1 MCNQNKIFWLHLR
14 TILITCSVKK
24 VIYIA
29 VIGAIAIFGLQGLW
43 IGNMYRAYV
52 SQAVETVEKAMST
65 SIGKEIAFRRHSSPY
80 KDPKHPKALYKAAED
95 MTLEERSRLKGD
107 TLDLDLLTRQNIG
120 SNLSEVIVQF
130 DQDGFIK
137 KGKYILLPKLDSI
150 FSQEMKRANI
160 AVDYCILLYDKDTT
174 TIINNIGTLPA
185 DEQQVETTCL
195 FPIGTK
201 GSQFIQVKADV
212 SLSPF
217 LREMLF
223 ILIVS
228 VLLMMMVLGCVVY
241 LVILVRKKDKQFKQR
256 EASVNGTVHDL
267 KAPLNS
273 VITLMSYLRKKLP
286 DTSLQ
291 KMVENATA
299 QTRNLVNDIE
309 ALLITARRDKQKI
322 ILQKTETDLLQLIE
336 CARESISIQYVGKPH
351 KITLESDFDEV
362 KLMLDPLYVTNIIR
376 NLLENA
382 LKYSNEGVS
391 VIIKVRKEKNKVVLS
406 VEDNGWGIERK
417 YQKKIFTQFFQV
429 PRKQVVHQHGYG
441 VGLAY
446 TKYIMEAHGGS
457 ISVDSE
463 LGKGSAFICKFPLE

>member
-1 MCNQNKIFWLHLR
+1 MR
-14 TILITCSVKK
+14 K

-29 VIGAIAIFGLQGLW
+29 IVAAVAIFCLQGLW

-52 SQAVETVEKAMST
+52 TQTVGTMENAMSA
-65 SIGKEIAFRRHSSPY
+65 SIGTEIAFRRHTTPY
-80 KDPKHPKALYKAAED
+80 KDPKHPKIVYKKAED
-95 MTLEERSRLKGD
+95 MTPEEKSRLKGD
-107 TLDLDLLTRQNIG
+107 TLDLDLLTRQHMG
-120 SNLSEVIVQF
+120 SNLSEVLIQI

-137 KGKYILLPKLDSI
+137 KGKYVLLPKLDSI
-150 FSQEMKRANI
+150 FRKELERTDVVA
-160 AVDYCILLYDKDTT
+160 DYCILLCDKDTAT
-174 TIINNIGTLPA
+174 MINSIGTLPA

-201 GSQFIQVKADV
+201 GLQFIQVKADV

-217 LREMLF
+217 LREMLL

-336 CARESISIQYVGKPH
+336 RARESISIQYVGKPH
-351 KITLESDFDEV
+351 KIMLESDFDEV

-429 PRKQVVHQHGYG
+429 PHAHVVHQHGYG

-446 TKYIMEAHGGS
+446 IKYIMEAHGGS

-463 LGKGSAFICKFPLE
+463 SGKGSAFICKFPLE

>member
-1 MCNQNKIFWLHLR
+1 M
-14 TILITCSVKK
+14 KK
-24 VIYIA
+24 VTYIA
-29 VIGAIAIFGLQGLW
+29 IVGVIAIFCLQGLW
-43 IGNMYRAYV
+43 ISNMYCAHVVQFVGTMERAI
-52 SQAVETVEKAMST
+52 ST
-65 SIGKEIAFRRHSSPY
+65 SIGKEIAFRHHDSPY
-80 KDPKHPKALYKAAED
+80 KDPQHPKIVHKTVND
-95 MTLEERSRLKGD
+95 MTPEERSQLKGD
-107 TLDLDLLTRQNIG
+107 TLDLDLLTQKNIG
-120 SNLSEVIVQF
+120 SNLSEVLVQLM
-130 DQDGFIK
+130 QDELIK
-137 KGKYILLPKLDSI
+137 EGKYILLPKLDSI
-150 FSQEMKRANI
+150 FSQELKKADMVANH
-160 AVDYCILLYDKDTT
+160 CILLYNKDTT
-174 TIINNIGTLPA
+174 IMNSIGTLSA
-185 DEQQVETTCL
+185 NKRNVESTRL

-201 GSQFIQVKADV
+201 GLQFIQVKADV
-212 SLSPF
+212 ALSPF

-223 ILIVS
+223 ILMQSILL
-228 VLLMMMVLGCVVY
+228 VLIVLGCVVY
-241 LVILVRKKDKQFKQR
+241 LVILIRKKDKLFKQR

-273 VITLMSYLRKKLP
+273 VITLMSYLKKKLP
-286 DTSLQ
+286 DADASLQ
-291 KMVENATA
+291 KMVEDTA
-299 QTRNLVNDIE
+299 VQTRNLVNDIE

-336 CARESISIQYVGKPH
+336 RARESISIQYVGKPH

>member
-1 MCNQNKIFWLHLR
+1 MFWLHLR
-14 TILITCSVKK
+14 TILITYNMKK

-52 SQAVETVEKAMST
+52 SQAVETMEKAISV
-65 SIGKEIAFRRHSSPY
+65 SIGKEIAFRRHTSPY
-80 KDPKHPKALYKAAED
+80 KDPKHPKIVYKKAED

-120 SNLSEVIVQF
+120 SNLSEVLIQI
-130 DQDGFIK
+130 DQDDFIE
-137 KGKYILLPKLDSI
+137 KGKYVLLPKLDSI
-150 FSQEMKRANI
+150 FLRELNKTKVMAE
-160 AVDYCILLYDKDTT
+160 YCILLCGKDTT
-174 TIINNIGTLPA
+174 MIINSIGTLLA
-185 DEQQVETTCL
+185 DEQQVETTRL

-201 GSQFIQVKADV
+201 GLQFIQVKADV

-217 LREMLF
+217 LREMLL

-241 LVILVRKKDKQFKQR
+241 LVILVRKKDKLFKQR
-256 EASVNGTVHDL
+256 ESSVNGTVHDL

-273 VITLMSYLRKKLP
+273 VITLMGYLRKKLTDAP
-286 DTSLQ
+286 SLE
-291 KMVENATA
+291 MVKDMAVLARNA
-299 QTRNLVNDIE
+299 VNDIE

-322 ILQKTETDLLQLIE
+322 TLQKVETDLLQLIE
-336 CARESISIQYVGKPH
+336 RARESISIQNVGKPH

-417 YQKKIFTQFFQV
+417 YQKKIFTQYFQV

-457 ISVDSE
+457 ISVESDPE
-463 LGKGSAFICKFPLE
+463 KGSAFICKFPME

>member
-1 MCNQNKIFWLHLR
+1 M
-14 TILITCSVKK
+14 KK

-29 VIGAIAIFGLQGLW
+29 IVGAIALFCLQGLW
-43 IGNMYRAYV
+43 ILNMYSAYV
-52 SQAVETVEKAMST
+52 EQSVQTMEKAIAT
-65 SIGKEIAFRRHSSPY
+65 GIGKEIAFRRQEAPY
-80 KDPKHPKALYKAAED
+80 KDPKRPKIVHRTADD
-95 MTLEERSRLKGD
+95 MTPEERSRLKGD
-107 TLDLDLLTRQNIG
+107 TLDLDLLTRKNIG

-130 DQDGFIK
+130 NQNGFIEE
-137 KGKYILLPKLDSI
+137 GKYILLPKLDSI
-150 FSQEMKRANI
+150 FCQELKRTDVVA
-160 AVDYCILLYDKDTT
+160 DYCILLCGKDTT
-174 TIINNIGTLPA
+174 TIINSIGALLA
-185 DEQQVETTCL
+185 DKRNVRSTRL

-201 GSQFIQVKADV
+201 GLQFIQVKADI

-223 ILIVS
+223 ILMASI
-228 VLLMMMVLGCVVY
+228 LLVAIILGCVVY
-241 LVILVRKKDKQFKQR
+241 LVILIRKKDNLFKQR

-273 VITLMSYLRKKLP
+273 VITLMGYLKKKLP
-286 DTSLQ
+286 DASLQ
-291 KMVENATA
+291 KIVEDAIV

-336 CARESISIQYVGKPH
+336 CAQESISIQYVGKPH
-351 KITLESDFDEV
+351 QITLDSDFDEV
-362 KLMLDPLYVTNIIR
+362 RLMLDPLYVTNIIR

-382 LKYSNEGVS
+382 LKYSDEGVA
-391 VIIKVRKEKNKVVLS
+391 VIIKVRKEKHRIVLS
-406 VEDNGWGIERK
+406 VADNGWGVERK

-429 PRKQVVHQHGYG
+429 PREQVAYQHGYG

-457 ISVDSE
+457 ISVESE
-463 LGKGSAFICKFPLE
+463 PGKGSTFICKFPME